1 MNEMNKTK
9 NEVENRMNQTENG
22 HTEESESTDGF
33 PFSLIREKSQES
45 EKSPTC
51 LTRSDLQKVQVQKNW
66 GMRES

>member
-1 MNEMNKTK
+1 
-9 NEVENRMNQTENG
+9 MNQTENG
-22 HTEESESTDGF
+22 HTEESESTDEF